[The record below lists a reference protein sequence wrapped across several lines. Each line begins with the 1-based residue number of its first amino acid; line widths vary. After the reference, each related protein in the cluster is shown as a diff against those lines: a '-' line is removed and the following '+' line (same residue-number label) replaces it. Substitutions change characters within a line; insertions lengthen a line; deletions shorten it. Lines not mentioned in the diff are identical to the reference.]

1 MHHGTSSH
9 YINNIPDNTEVHKTE
24 SDTSLFA
31 YPAYYSISGGEDK
44 IRDENS
50 NYPGH
55 EPAV

>member
-1 MHHGTSSH
+1 MHHGTSSR

-31 YPAYYSISGGEDK
+31 YQHIIPLVGGEDK

-50 NYPGH
+50 NYPGD